1 MDIPTAEIPVLVQAL
16 LWAGL
21 LGGLFYFLLDCALVH
36 GLLRLRRHDSGE
48 TPMVSVV
55 VSARNEEA
63 TLENCLAHLFSQSC
77 PKDRYEVLVA
87 DDRSTDKTDVILRR
101 WQERHPDQLRVLR
114 IPECPEGVSPK
125 KHALAKLIE
134 LAKGEIV
141 LATDADCQVP
151 YGWVEAMARTFAPD
165 TVMVA
170 GLSVFPADTRRG
182 WLLPVQALEFF
193 SHGVIGAALIAL
205 GFPVTCTGN
214 SLAYRKSFFLEVG
227 GFSGDERVLSG
238 DDDLLL
244 QKAFRAHRRQVRFCS
259 DPASFVTTAPQDST
273 FGFFNQ
279 RSRWASKTTRY
290 SPPVVALF
298 VAIFLWYCWIALTP
312 LLGLLGLKL
321 GSPWAGT
328 VLAAGVAGFLWKT
341 LWDGLVMARGA
352 KLFGREKLMKAFPA
366 TAVLHIPMIV
376 LPVVFGLCGL
386 FRWKGSKK
394 S

>member
-1 MDIPTAEIPVLVQAL
+1 MDFSTAEIPFLVQAL

-193 SHGVIGAALIAL
+193 SHGVIGAALIVIL
-205 GFPVTCTGN
+205 
-214 SLAYRKSFFLEVG
+214 R
-227 GFSGDERVLSG
+227 
-238 DDDLLL
+238 
-244 QKAFRAHRRQVRFCS
+244 H
-259 DPASFVTTAPQDST
+259 
-273 FGFFNQ
+273 
-279 RSRWASKTTRY
+279 
-290 SPPVVALF
+290 
-298 VAIFLWYCWIALTP
+298 
-312 LLGLLGLKL
+312 
-321 GSPWAGT
+321 
-328 VLAAGVAGFLWKT
+328 LAAHYRWS
-341 LWDGLVMARGA
+341 
-352 KLFGREKLMKAFPA
+352 
-366 TAVLHIPMIV
+366 
-376 LPVVFGLCGL
+376 LP
-386 FRWKGSKK
+386 KI
-394 S
+394 